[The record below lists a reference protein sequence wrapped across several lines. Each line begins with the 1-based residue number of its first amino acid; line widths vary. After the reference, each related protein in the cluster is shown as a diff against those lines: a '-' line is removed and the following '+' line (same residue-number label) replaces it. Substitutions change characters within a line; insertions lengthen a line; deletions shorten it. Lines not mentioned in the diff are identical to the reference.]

1 MVTGLQQG
9 SWGRGARNLVLKPI
23 TRDGAPAGARGGLRA
38 RHRRAPH
45 GPPGPAPGLGAQT
58 GPRLD
63 ACIEHWCSPSRKT
76 QLMQGR
82 EGPAIDSRLPLRRRR
97 RRHRPRRR
105 RHRGAAAPTC
115 AAPFKLIR
123 VPVRARWTAS
133 TVDGLHSK
141 GAGHNNSAGRI
152 RNIYTSVN
160 HSFVSWNTME
170 LQACVGHSCE
180 RAAAS
185 CNYYYPGSAVQQAS
199 RARARACSPTPTH
212 APRQRQSGR
221 EHPPKGTSGARHA
234 LIRPGRGPG
243 PPCLLPHPYLP
254 MARAGTAPPR
264 LG

>member
-1 MVTGLQQG
+1 MAQQPRVTNVRACGDHRSAAIVRRTRTCQCQWQCWADASSHAQAMGTGLQQG

-23 TRDGAPAGARGGLRA
+23 TRDGEPAGARGGLRA

-123 VPVRARWTAS
+123 
-133 TVDGLHSK
+133 
-141 GAGHNNSAGRI
+141 
-152 RNIYTSVN
+152 
-160 HSFVSWNTME
+160 
-170 LQACVGHSCE
+170 
-180 RAAAS
+180 
-185 CNYYYPGSAVQQAS
+185 QAS
-199 RARARACSPTPTH
+199 
-212 APRQRQSGR
+212 
-221 EHPPKGTSGARHA
+221 
-234 LIRPGRGPG
+234 I
-243 PPCLLPHPYLP
+243 LP
-254 MARAGTAPPR
+254 
-264 LG
+264 

>member
-1 MVTGLQQG
+1 MQ
-9 SWGRGARNLVLKPI
+9 
-23 TRDGAPAGARGGLRA
+23 
-38 RHRRAPH
+38 
-45 GPPGPAPGLGAQT
+45 GPAR
-58 GPRLD
+58 PRLD

-82 EGPAIDSRLPLRRRR
+82 EGPAIDSLLPLRRRR

-133 TVDGLHSK
+133 TVDGRHSK

-160 HSFVSWNTME
+160 HSFVSWSTME

-185 CNYYYPGSAVQQAS
+185 CNYYCPGTRVVLCSKRAAHGHAPARPHPRTPPGSG
-199 RARARACSPTPTH
+199 SPGESTH
-212 APRQRQSGR
+212 RRG
-221 EHPPKGTSGARHA
+221 
-234 LIRPGRGPG
+234 LLGRG
-243 PPCLLPHPYLP
+243 
-254 MARAGTAPPR
+254 MR
-264 LG
+264 